1 MEIFNTVLHS
11 AAGKFYVGDPE
22 IVLSRSILNIRKAGK
37 VIELVPEGVLVDDD
51 EHRCY
56 PHNGNWP
63 EVAGAR
69 QSDSKD
75 LVPGAGKDVT
85 IVDEVASKS
94 DSEHDL

>member
-1 MEIFNTVLHS
+1 YGPSDSFGGDVQHHDEHAVEQHS
-11 AAGKFYVGDPE
+11 GAQV
-22 IVLSRSILNIRKAGK
+22 
-37 VIELVPEGVLVDDD
+37 VLVDDD